1 MKSIIFKKMS
11 HLNKIVLLYNDGQNV
26 YIVGINDD
34 NDNISNSCSCLM
46 RSININLN
54 IFFRLRGQIPMETV
68 GNACK
73 DIYILYKLKDKRV
86 TVIQNYQFNEHEIMK
101 KVCSIKNCS
110 TSRIQY
116 GYIL

>member
-73 DIYILYKLKDKRV
+73 DIYILYKCISLD
-86 TVIQNYQFNEHEIMK
+86 IY
-101 KVCSIKNCS
+101 
-110 TSRIQY
+110 
-116 GYIL
+116 YIFTLFKFIFKLVLFI